1 MNYYLT
7 VLFHCGSKIVIH
19 RAEFSTLLT
28 QITFL
33 KMWHFGPT
41 SELLAQNTL
50 EKKKI
55 PVSLI
60 NNLSYLTRVE
70 H

>member
-1 MNYYLT
+1 LG
-7 VLFHCGSKIVIH
+7 FKILIH
-19 RAEFSTLLT
+19 QAEFSTLLA
-28 QITFL
+28 QITLL

-41 SELLAQNTL
+41 SELLVQNTL
-50 EKKKI
+50 KKKKI

-60 NNLSYLTRVE
+60 NNLYYVTRVE